1 LDFQVSDT
9 FIFGTANLF
18 FLCGYGTVMPAEHVV
33 VTSTI
38 DSEDAAR
45 ALASGAIEARLGA
58 CAQVVGPITS
68 VFRWQGTVKTE
79 TEWRVEI
86 KAAARRAPELT
97 EYLETHHRYDVPEV
111 IVTPIVGGNPAYLA
125 WLGEETR

>member
-1 LDFQVSDT
+1 
-9 FIFGTANLF
+9 
-18 FLCGYGTVMPAEHVV
+18 MPAEHVV

-68 VFRWQGTVKTE
+68 VFRWEGTVKTE

-86 KAAARRAPELT
+86 KAAARRAPDLT
-97 EYLETHHRYDVPEV
+97 EYLTTNHGYEVPEV
-111 IVTPIVGGNPAYLA
+111 IVTPIVGGSAEYLA